1 MTTPDTHVR
10 WTAVEHYLGAR
21 QATTYK
27 LSPPGSHPEVT
38 YVVGDGG
45 QGIALHVELTGRHRP
60 PTSPLPSVLIDTIA
74 AHGMRMARIRTTQEP
89 LLRDFHDLLNAIAD
103 RIITHDR
110 TLEQAFSETVRAWS
124 ALLGRSRDIG
134 AAKRIG
140 LMGELAVLGSVAA
153 AHGWSTAV
161 DSWIG
166 PEGEEHDFGLP
177 EVDVEVKTTSSERR
191 RHIVHGIGQLSPAP
205 DRDLWL
211 VSIQLTRGGGHGR
224 TLSDCARTVRRRVSE
239 HAPSLVDLLDHKLFV
254 SGWRPDIPDD
264 ERWRLRSAVVP
275 LLVDGTVPRL
285 DESAVPPE
293 MRDRISDITYT
304 VDVTGLPPS
313 AGAPSALTD
322 ISLP

>member
-10 WTAVEHYLGAR
+10 WSAVEHYLGAR
-21 QATTYK
+21 QETTYR

-45 QGIALHVELTGRHRP
+45 TGIALHVELTGRRRTP
-60 PTSPLPSVLIDTIA
+60 VSPLPSVLIDTIA
-74 AHGMRMARIRTTQEP
+74 TRGMRMARIRTTQEP

-103 RIITHDR
+103 RIVAHDR
-110 TLEQAFSETVRAWS
+110 SLEQAFSETVRAWS

-153 AHGWSTAV
+153 AHGWPTAV
-161 DSWIG
+161 SSWKG

-177 EVDVEVKTTSSERR
+177 EADVEVKTTASERR
-191 RHIVHGIGQLSPAP
+191 RHIVHGLGQLNPTP

-224 TLSDCARTVRRRVSE
+224 TLSDCARTVRRSVSE
-239 HAPSLVDLLDHKLFV
+239 HAPSLLDRLDHKLAA
-254 SGWRPDIPDD
+254 SGWQPDTPDD
-264 ERWRLRSAVVP
+264 ERWHLRSAVVP
-275 LLVDGTVPRL
+275 LLVDDTVPRL
-285 DESAVPPE
+285 DESAVPAE
-293 MRDRISDITYT
+293 MRDRIGDITYT